1 MKLPSSILLEA
12 VSAVKKGTSIIDL
25 AVLQYCK
32 FDFEMEKLFPMF
44 RNFIETVI
52 RH

>member
-1 MKLPSSILLEA
+1 MKLPSCILLEP
-12 VSAVKKGTSIIDL
+12 VSAVKKGTRIIDL

-32 FDFEMEKLFPMF
+32 FDFEMEKLFRYF
-44 RNFIETVI
+44 NETVI